1 MRVTAMVWSEERRQ
15 DVSSPALLAYTVVVL
30 LILYRLTDMYV
41 GGHYVCPSCGA
52 RDADRHAGDCP
63 WSR

>member
-1 MRVTAMVWSEERRQ
+1 M
-15 DVSSPALLAYTVVVL
+15 SSPALLADTVAVL
-30 LILYRLTDMYV
+30 LILYRLADMYL
-41 GGHYVCPSCGA
+41 GGHYVCPRCGA